1 MCSQL
6 VPLRRGQTVTI
17 TSTTDQKLAK
27 LRQKEKRK
35 VGRRIAQGEGEP
47 LLEWLA
53 ASGVGFAAIS
63 EVGLYKLKTCPPK
76 QPFSRQKTVT
86 LFAHTCSVEA

>member
-35 VGRRIAQGEGEP
+35 VGRRIAQGEGV
-47 LLEWLA
+47 
-53 ASGVGFAAIS
+53 GV
-63 EVGLYKLKTCPPK
+63 L
-76 QPFSRQKTVT
+76 
-86 LFAHTCSVEA
+86 